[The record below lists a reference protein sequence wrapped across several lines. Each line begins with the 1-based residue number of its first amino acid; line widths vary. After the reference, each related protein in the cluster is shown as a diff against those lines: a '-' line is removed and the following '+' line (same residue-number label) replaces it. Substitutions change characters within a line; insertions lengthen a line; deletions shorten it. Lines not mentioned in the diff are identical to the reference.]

1 MTTLIESLKVVAFAL
16 FGIISFY
23 ALWILLEFVK

>member
-23 ALWILLEFVK
+23 ALWVLLELI